1 MSITRCTHCDN
12 QYDQDTAV
20 EHEEMCGQNK
30 KVASSLLDYIAAT
43 IGIFYKDYV
52 HPSKPDYDEDVR
64 DWNRR
69 GSFPGEI
76 ESFIVTT
83 IQGAYS
89 QGYQDGATRL
99 QKDTIKEILCEVRKN
114 GSADRQ
120 SIIIELTKKY
130 KKLTGIDI
138 PK

>member
-1 MSITRCTHCDN
+1 MVATTPATGSWIYRDMKAK
-12 QYDQDTAV
+12 QAD
-20 EHEEMCGQNK
+20 K
-30 KVASSLLDYIAAT
+30 KVASNLLDYIATT
-43 IGIFYKDYV
+43 IGTFYRDYV
-52 HPSKPDYDEDVR
+52 HPGEPDYDEDVR
-64 DWNRR
+64 NWNIR

-89 QGYQDGATRL
+89 QGYQDGAERL
-99 QKDTIKEILCEVRKN
+99 QKDTIKEILHEIIKN
-114 GSADRQ
+114 GSADRKT
-120 SIIIELTKKY
+120 IIVDLTKKY